1 MTPQSNLM
9 VVAPILPGHEDAL
22 KQLLASMNVRPG
34 VVDVHNGI
42 VPFADFDR
50 LHFARIV
57 ILDDQTVGDIAAY
70 NMPPGVFPLQVAF
83 LADFDGPANSF
94 IADVVNRS
102 GDGLRRLFSHCEGF
116 SQNTDLRS
124 WMRAHEHSPSAQYVN
139 FVGRTV
145 VQTREEADLHSAI
158 AWYIQNNR
166 SRLLQMAPGVVREQ
180 VKGFITSET
189 ASGRLQL
196 TRLSAP
202 PLAWQIT
209 KLANLI
215 AVPLVLLLLLPLL
228 LLYSPIFLYQLRKRE
243 RCDPVIAPRPE
254 TSHTAR
260 LAEIED
266 HGVTNQFT
274 AIGTIKPGRFRRWTL
289 AFILWLINYTARHIY
304 NHGRLARVST
314 IHFAR
319 WVFLDGKRRVLF
331 ASNYD
336 GSLEA
341 YMDDFINKVG
351 FGLNLV
357 FSNGIGYPHTDWLV
371 KGGAKDEQTFK
382 HVLRRHE
389 LPTEVWYNAH
399 HGWTAVELQ
408 RNSLIRQGL
417 EKDTMNDAEARAW
430 LALV

>member
-1 MTPQSNLM
+1 
-9 VVAPILPGHEDAL
+9 
-22 KQLLASMNVRPG
+22 
-34 VVDVHNGI
+34 
-42 VPFADFDR
+42 
-50 LHFARIV
+50 
-57 ILDDQTVGDIAAY
+57 
-70 NMPPGVFPLQVAF
+70 
-83 LADFDGPANSF
+83 
-94 IADVVNRS
+94 
-102 GDGLRRLFSHCEGF
+102 
-116 SQNTDLRS
+116 
-124 WMRAHEHSPSAQYVN
+124 
-139 FVGRTV
+139 
-145 VQTREEADLHSAI
+145 
-158 AWYIQNNR
+158 
-166 SRLLQMAPGVVREQ
+166 
-180 VKGFITSET
+180 
-189 ASGRLQL
+189 LQL

-243 RCDPVIAPRPE
+243 RSDPVIAPRPE

-289 AFILWLINYTARHIY
+289 ACILWLINYTARHIY

-399 HGWTAVELQ
+399 DDWTAVELQ
-408 RNSLIRQGL
+408 RNSIIRQGL
-417 EKDTMNDAEARAW
+417 EKDTMTDAEARAW